1 MEKLKYCKVRKVK
14 TLNRAN
20 IGDAGID
27 FYVPE
32 DLTKE
37 VMIDKIHNVTRS
49 DIEMHCNADGFVEE
63 FVLRPHQCVLIPS
76 GIHVRVPE
84 GHALIFFNKSGVA
97 AKRCLTVGSCVV
109 DYPYQGECH
118 IHLINTGECTQVIK
132 AGEKIVQGIILPI
145 NFANTEEVN
154 SLDELYKDFEST
166 RGAGGF
172 GSSGTN

>member
-1 MEKLKYCKVRKVK
+1 MEKLKYCKTRKVK
-14 TLNRAN
+14 SLSRAN

-27 FYVPE
+27 FYIPE
-32 DLTKE
+32 DLTRE
-37 VMIDKIHNVTRS
+37 VMLDKINNVTHS
-49 DIEMHCNADGFVEE
+49 NIEMHTDENGYITE
-63 FVLRPHQCVLIPS
+63 FVLRPGQCVLIPS
-76 GIHVRVPE
+76 GIHVRVPKD
-84 GHALIFFNKSGVA
+84 HALIYFNKSGVA

-118 IHLINTGECTQVIK
+118 LHLINSGESTQIIS
-132 AGEKIVQGIILPI
+132 AGEKIVQGIIIPI
-145 NFANTEEVN
+145 NFANTEEVS